1 MKIVLGIFLGIFFAV
16 FQTACL
22 PYVCPSFRSFD
33 MLLPLVI
40 YLSVFSPVAEGL
52 SLVVFFGIIMDCL
65 SGSPFGLYIITYAWI
80 FLGVRGSMYFLDA
93 GSYFLFPLIMML
105 GMVFEYFL
113 FAFST
118 SRSPSAAIFSNAL
131 LAIVAAP
138 FFLMLF
144 NALFGKIERITAG
157 LGLDRQG

>member
-1 MKIVLGIFLGIFFAV
+1 VKIVLSIALGIFFSV

-22 PYVCPSFRSFD
+22 PHVCTSCRWFD

-40 YLSVFSPVAEGL
+40 YLSVFRPVAE
-52 SLVVFFGIIMDCL
+52 SLALVAFFGIIMDCL
-65 SGSPFGLYIITYAWI
+65 SGSPFGLYVITYIWLLI
-80 FLGVRGSMYFLDA
+80 GVRGSMRFLDA

-118 SRSPSAAIFSNAL
+118 SRSPSAGILVTAL
-131 LAIVAAP
+131 WAIVAAP

-144 NALFGKIERITAG
+144 NALFGKIERIASG
-157 LGLDRQG
+157 LGFGRQG

>member
-1 MKIVLGIFLGIFFAV
+1 VKIVLGIFLGIFFAV

-22 PYVCPSFRSFD
+22 PNVCLSCRSFD

-40 YLSVFSPVAEGL
+40 YLSVFRPVAESL
-52 SLVVFFGIIMDCL
+52 SLVAFFGIIMDCL
-65 SGSPFGLYIITYAWI
+65 SGSPFGLYVITYVWLL
-80 FLGVRGSMYFLDA
+80 LGVRGSMYFLDA

-113 FAFST
+113 FAFTT
-118 SRSPSAAIFSNAL
+118 SRNPSTAIFASAL
-131 LAIVAAP
+131 LAIIAAP

-144 NALFGKIERITAG
+144 NALFGKIERIASG